1 MDESHI
7 NIINA
12 FLDNPEVIG
21 GLYFKH
27 IWFVNLQFAAKLP
40 CTVTLFIAVHGNK
53 QL

>member
-27 IWFVNLQFAAKLP
+27 IWFVNEAKVFYQGK
-40 CTVTLFIAVHGNK
+40 TVAVKLSKNCK
-53 QL
+53 VL